1 MPMWSVGSRELCQP
15 RTEDDRKPVAESN
28 LSLPAPAQRGIR
40 SAADS
45 ASPIELWGARR
56 SGLSARRPLIYRK
69 ARPPS
74 VPLASDRLRCL
85 LPIPWITVHL
95 PVGLSEAVDLF
106 MCQFVC

>member
-56 SGLSARRPLIYRK
+56 SGLSARRPSIY
-69 ARPPS
+69 ARR